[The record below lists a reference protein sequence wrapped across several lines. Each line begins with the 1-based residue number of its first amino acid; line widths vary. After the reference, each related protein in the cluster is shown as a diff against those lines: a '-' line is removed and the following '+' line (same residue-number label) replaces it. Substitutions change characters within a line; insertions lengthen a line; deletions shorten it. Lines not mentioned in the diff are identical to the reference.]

1 MIVARRRSIA
11 IGLSDPGDSRRC
23 VVSRARTAAR
33 LAAFLFVSLFSAR
46 EARADDVEAARRDFA
61 EGVRLYQRG
70 DYEGARRLFKRADA
84 EHHAPSIVYNLAVA
98 EERALRPQ
106 AAVDT
111 YEAYLSEAGESGEF
125 SGAAAIAI
133 AQIKARSTRLRIDTR
148 PSGVRVFVDGAP
160 LVDASPATLLV
171 AGGHHVVV
179 AQGDGWRAEEDVEA
193 KGVGDTL
200 ALSLAPAGGA
210 ATGPSASSPPVP
222 VASPVV
228 DRAPEPATP
237 EVPDGFVWGAAFAL
251 APYHMVGAA
260 KGMPNEPSTTRVAA
274 GAILEVGDA
283 VTDRFEFFA
292 RGFLA
297 LGPEAHPSYA
307 FMGGPGISLRL
318 GSSLWLGAT
327 FLGGRLET
335 MSNGIPYGTD
345 LVFGAMA
352 EANVVVLASK
362 WGQWML
368 GVQPGL
374 LLTDEGRDNT
384 AIFFPVT
391 FGYRAY

>member
-1 MIVARRRSIA
+1 M
-11 IGLSDPGDSRRC
+11 SDPWDSRSC
-23 VVSRARTAAR
+23 IVSRGRTAA
-33 LAAFLFVSLFSAR
+33 LLSAILLVSLFASRRAC
-46 EARADDVEAARRDFA
+46 ADDVDAARRDFA

-70 DYEGARRLFKRADA
+70 DYEGARRLFRRADA

-111 YEAYLSEAGESGEF
+111 YETYLTEAGESGEF
-125 SGAAAIAI
+125 SGAAVVAI

-179 AQGDGWRAEEDVEA
+179 AQGDGWQAEEDVEA

-200 ALSLAPAGGA
+200 AISLSPAAVA
-210 ATGPSASSPPVP
+210 ATGPSPSPPPAP
-222 VASPVV
+222 VAAPVV
-228 DRAPEPATP
+228 DRVPEPTTP

-260 KGMPNEPSTTRVAA
+260 KGMPNDLSTTRVAA
-274 GAILEVGDA
+274 GAILEAGHA
-283 VTDRFEFFA
+283 VTDRFEFLA

-297 LGPEAHPSYA
+297 LGPEGHPSYA
-307 FMGGPGISLRL
+307 YMGGPGLSLRL

-335 MSNGIPYGTD
+335 RSNGIAYGTD

-352 EANVVVLASK
+352 EATVVVLASK
-362 WGQWML
+362 WGQWMV

-374 LLTDEGRDNT
+374 LLTDDGRDNT
-384 AIFFPVT
+384 AIFFPLT

>member
-1 MIVARRRSIA
+1 M
-11 IGLSDPGDSRRC
+11 
-23 VVSRARTAAR
+23 
-33 LAAFLFVSLFSAR
+33 LAFCSLFSSR
-46 EARADDVEAARRDFA
+46 EARADDVEAARRDFT

-70 DYEGARRLFKRADA
+70 DYEGARRLFRRADA

-106 AAVDT
+106 AAVDA
-111 YEAYLSEAGESGEF
+111 YEAYLAEAGESGEF
-125 SGAAAIAI
+125 SGAAVVAI
-133 AQIKARSTRLRIDTR
+133 AQIKARSTRLRIATR
-148 PSGVRVFVDGAP
+148 PSGARVFVDGAP
-160 LVDASPATLLV
+160 LADASPASLLV

-179 AQGDGWRAEEDVEA
+179 AQGDGWRAEEDVEVN
-193 KGVGDTL
+193 GVGDTL
-200 ALSLAPAGGA
+200 AVSLEAPAAAGA
-210 ATGPSASSPPVP
+210 TAPSSPPLP
-222 VASPVV
+222 AAPPAV
-228 DRAPEPATP
+228 DRAPEPVIVD
-237 EVPDGFVWGAAFAL
+237 VPDGFVWGAAFAL

-260 KGMPNEPSTTRVAA
+260 KGMPNELSTTRVAA
-274 GAILEVGDA
+274 GAILEAGHA
-283 VTDRFEFFA
+283 VTDRFEFLA

-307 FMGGPGISLRL
+307 YMGGPGLSLRL
-318 GSSLWLGAT
+318 GSSLWVGAT

-335 MSNGIPYGTD
+335 KSNGIAYGTD

-352 EANVVVLASK
+352 EATVVVLASK
-362 WGQWML
+362 WGQWTV

-384 AIFFPVT
+384 AIFFPMT